1 MMLPMLTHDECVAL
15 AQLTPEERAAI
26 AEHAHRPDVVA
37 FDPTG
42 YIEWSSHGVAQIR
55 DFIRDDIEAAVL
67 AGDHV
72 ESARL
77 KLVVKRFLERRD
89 GVVAGT

>member
-1 MMLPMLTHDECVAL
+1 MLTRDECVAL
-15 AQLTPEERAAI
+15 AQLTRDEREAI
-26 AEHAHRPDVVA
+26 VANAHRPDVVA
-37 FDPTG
+37 FDPPG
-42 YIEWSSHGVAQIR
+42 YIEWSSRGVAQIR

-77 KLVVKRFLERRD
+77 KLVVKRFLEHHD
-89 GVVAGT
+89 GVTAKT

>member
-1 MMLPMLTHDECVAL
+1 MLTHDECVAL

-26 AEHAHRPDVVA
+26 AAHAHRPDVVA

-42 YIEWSSHGVAQIR
+42 YIEWSSRGGTQIR
-55 DFIRDDIEAAVL
+55 DFIRNDIEAAVL

-77 KLVVKRFLERRD
+77 KLVVRRFLDRHD
-89 GVVAGT
+89 GVAAKT